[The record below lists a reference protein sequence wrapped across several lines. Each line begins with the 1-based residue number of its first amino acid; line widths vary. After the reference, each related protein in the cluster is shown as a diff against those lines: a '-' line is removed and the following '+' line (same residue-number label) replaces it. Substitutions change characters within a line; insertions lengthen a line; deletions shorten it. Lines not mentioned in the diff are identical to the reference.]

1 MNSRERVAR
10 AMRHQP
16 VDRVPVM
23 CQLALGHYF
32 LNAGIAPHRIWF
44 TSEGFAE
51 ALVALQQRYRF
62 DGILINIPGRPANV
76 LDDVASI
83 ETNSEGERLTWR
95 DGGVT
100 FVPRD
105 ENPQHEPT
113 TRADF
118 ETIDPDH
125 LDAIDELPGYV
136 WNTYHIPRVAET
148 RGVLREIP
156 DYFFRTIDLVKR
168 AVGDSV
174 SIHGEVF
181 SPFTHYM
188 ELFGYE
194 QALLS
199 LITDPG
205 KAHALLDRLTDASIV
220 WAVAQARRGVDAV
233 LISSAFAGGSLIS
246 TAMYREFV
254 MPYERRV
261 TNAVK
266 ATTLLTPRS
275 LLPSPVATPLRT
287 WLQERGE
294 GVQGEWGEAIPVY
307 THTCGRIGDRLELM
321 AETGTQGIDT
331 LDPPPLGNV
340 ELAEAK
346 RRIGDKLFIKGN
358 LDSVALLAYET
369 HAQVI
374 AEAVQ
379 RIRIG
384 KIGGGYILSTA
395 CSVSP
400 HVQPWKLELLVPLAE
415 DIGRG

>member
-1 MNSRERVAR
+1 
-10 AMRHQP
+10 MRHAP

-32 LNAGIAPHRIWF
+32 LNARIAPHRIWF

-51 ALVALQQRYRF
+51 ALVTLQQRYRF
-62 DGILINIPGRPANV
+62 DGILINIPGRPENV
-76 LDDVASI
+76 LDDVVSI
-83 ETNSEGERLTWR
+83 ETNSEGEQLTWR
-95 DGGVT
+95 DGSVT

-105 ENPQHEPT
+105 ESPQHEPT

-125 LDAIDELPGYV
+125 LDAISDLPGYH
-136 WNTYHIPRVAET
+136 WNTYHIPHVANV

-168 AVGDSV
+168 AVGDTV

-199 LITDPG
+199 LVTDPG
-205 KAHALLDRLTDASIV
+205 KARALLDRLTDASIA
-220 WAVAQARRGVDAV
+220 WAVAQAQRGVDAV

-254 MPYERRV
+254 LPYERRV
-261 TNAVK
+261 VEAV
-266 ATTLLTPRS
+266 TSLLTSHPPR
-275 LLPSPVATPLRT
+275 PSPEN
-287 WLQERGE
+287 QERGE
-294 GVQGEWGEAIPVY
+294 GAQGERDEAVPVY

-331 LDPPPLGNV
+331 LDPPPLGDV

-346 RRIGDKLFIKGN
+346 KRIGEKLFIKGN
-358 LDSVALLAYET
+358 LDSVALLEYET
-369 HAQVI
+369 REQVI
-374 AEAVQ
+374 AEASE

-384 KIGGGYILSTA
+384 NIGGGYILSTA
-395 CSVSP
+395 CSVAP
-400 HVQPWKLELLVPLAE
+400 HVEPWKLELLVPLAE
-415 DIGRG
+415 ETPLG

>member
-1 MNSRERVAR
+1 MTSRERVAR

-44 TSEGFAE
+44 TSEGFAD
-51 ALVALQQRYRF
+51 ALVTLQQRYRF
-62 DGILINIPGRPANV
+62 DGILINIPGRPENV
-76 LDDVASI
+76 LTDVMSI
-83 ETNSEGERLTWR
+83 ETNSEGECLTWC

-100 FVPRD
+100 FIPRD
-105 ENPQHEPT
+105 ENPHHNQT
-113 TRADF
+113 TRANF
-118 ETIDPDH
+118 EMIDPDD
-125 LDAIDELPGYV
+125 LDAISDLPGYV
-136 WNTYHIPRVAET
+136 WNTYHIPRVAEL
-148 RGVLREIP
+148 RGVLRDIP

-168 AVGDSV
+168 AVGDTV

-181 SPFTHYM
+181 SPFTHYI

-194 QALLS
+194 QALTS
-199 LITDPG
+199 LLIDPG
-205 KAHALLDRLTDASIV
+205 KAHAILERLTDASIA

-254 MPYERRV
+254 LPYESRV
-261 TNAVK
+261 TAAVK
-266 ATTLLTPRS
+266 KIS
-275 LLPSPVATPLRT
+275 V
-287 WLQERGE
+287 
-294 GVQGEWGEAIPVY
+294 PVY
-307 THTCGRIGDRLELM
+307 THTCGRIGDRLEWM

-340 ELAEAK
+340 DLAEAK
-346 RRIGDKLFIKGN
+346 KRIGAKLFIKGN

-369 HAQVI
+369 REQVI
-374 AEAVQ
+374 TEASE
-379 RIRIG
+379 RIRVG

-395 CSVSP
+395 CSVAP
-400 HVQPWKLELLVPLAE
+400 RVEPWKLELLVPLAE
-415 DIGRG
+415 EIG

>member
-1 MNSRERVAR
+1 MNSRERIAR

-23 CQLALGHYF
+23 CQLSLGHYF
-32 LNAGIAPHRIWF
+32 LNASLAPHRIWF

-51 ALVALQQRYRF
+51 ALVKLQQHYRF
-62 DGILINIPGRPANV
+62 DGILVNIPGRPVNA
-76 LDDVASI
+76 LDDVVRI
-83 ETNSEGERLTWR
+83 ETAADGERLTWR
-95 DGGVT
+95 DGGIT

-105 ENPQHEPT
+105 DSPQHFPA
-113 TRADF
+113 TRANF

-125 LDAIDELPGYV
+125 LDGIGDLPGYI
-136 WNTYHIPRVAET
+136 WNTYHIPRLAET

-168 AVGDSV
+168 AVGDTV

-181 SPFTHYM
+181 SPFTQYM

-199 LITDPG
+199 LATDAG
-205 KAHALLDRLTDASIV
+205 KVRALLEHLTDASSA

-233 LISSAFAGGSLIS
+233 LISSAFAGGSFIS
-246 TAMYREFV
+246 RAMYREFV
-254 MPYERRV
+254 LPYERRV
-261 TNAVK
+261 VENLAKVPL
-266 ATTLLTPRS
+266 TLLRS
-275 LLPSPVATPLRT
+275 AQDDPS
-287 WLQERGE
+287 
-294 GVQGEWGEAIPVY
+294 QGCSVPVY

-346 RRIGDKLFIKGN
+346 HRIGDKLFIKGN
-358 LDSVALLAYET
+358 MNSVALLAYT
-369 HAQVI
+369 TKDQVL
-374 AEAVQ
+374 AEASAC
-379 RIRIG
+379 IRSG
-384 KIGGGYILSTA
+384 AVGGGYILSTA
-395 CSVSP
+395 CSVAP
-400 HVQPWKLELLVPLAE
+400 RVEPWKLELLVPLAE
-415 DIGRG
+415 ELKTV

>member
-1 MNSRERVAR
+1 MNSRERVAH
-10 AMRHQP
+10 AMRHEP

-51 ALVALQQRYRF
+51 ALVALQQHYRF
-62 DGILINIPGRPANV
+62 DGILINIPGRPENI
-76 LDDVASI
+76 LDDVVSI
-83 ETNSEGERLTWR
+83 ETNSEGEQLTWR
-95 DGGVT
+95 DGGIT

-113 TRADF
+113 PRADF

-125 LDAIDELPGYV
+125 LDTISDLPGYN
-136 WNTYHIPRVAET
+136 WNTYHISQVADV

-156 DYFFRTIDLVKR
+156 DYFFRTLDLVKR
-168 AVGDSV
+168 AVGDTV

-194 QALLS
+194 QALLA
-199 LITDPG
+199 LVTDPG
-205 KAHALLDRLTDASIV
+205 KARALLDRLTDASIA
-220 WAVAQARRGVDAV
+220 WAVAQAQRGVDAV

-254 MPYERRV
+254 LPYERRV
-261 TNAVK
+261 TDAVK
-266 ATTLLTPRS
+266 KAS
-275 LLPSPVATPLRT
+275 V
-287 WLQERGE
+287 
-294 GVQGEWGEAIPVY
+294 PVY

-331 LDPPPLGNV
+331 LDPPPLGDV

-346 RRIGDKLFIKGN
+346 KRIGEKLFIKGN
-358 LDSVALLAYET
+358 LDSVALLT
-369 HAQVI
+369 DD
-374 AEAVQ
+374 EAGV
-379 RIRIG
+379 RRRVLAALDAG
-384 KIGGGYILSTA
+384 KPGGGYILSTA
-395 CSVSP
+395 CSVAP
-400 HVQPWKLELLVPLAE
+400 RVEPWKLMMLAE
-415 DIGRG
+415 LADEHGRY